1 MKVGD
6 EIDFYLF
13 GNPQKGKIYEITKG
27 KDSTGKT
34 IQLIGIEHGGRY
46 PGEWGVGEFR
56 PYRYLARTYVKLPKK
71 GKDRPPW
78 YILSKNSQIRKKN
91 ERKNLK

>member
-27 KDSTGKT
+27 KDSNGQI

-46 PGEWGVGEFR
+46 PGEWGVGEIR
-56 PYRYLARTYVKLPKK
+56 PYRYIAKTFIGELPKK
-71 GKDRPPW
+71 KKDIPPW
-78 YILSKNSQIRKKN
+78 YILKD
-91 ERKNLK
+91 